1 MCVAGVIQVQISKGW
16 FSYSLDMEVAG
27 LITAQFVKFD
37 SLSFVLLL
45 VVLLAQHRARSLLV
59 GQTAFQM
66 MYDVL
71 ICFVL
76 F

>member
-1 MCVAGVIQVQISKGW
+1 MCVAGVIQVQISTGW
-16 FSYSLDMEVAG
+16 FSHSLNMEVAG

-37 SLSFVLLL
+37 SSSFVLLL
-45 VVLLAQHRARSLLV
+45 VVLLAQHRVRSLLV